1 MFDNNR
7 NKIGN
12 YSKKKIKVFKEKT
25 LVFLKKAYYVYDRL
39 DSAISS
45 SFDIWTDGLFDS
57 YMSLKEKKNEEQV
70 VTLKK
75 DNISAFDKLQ
85 PIMSDEDF
93 RRLGLDREENIT
105 RMEEFQK
112 GLMMDNFP
120 KEKENRGPVR
130 RLVPKRGI
138 HSRGVFNIWTT
149 ILISVLFLG
158 IFIIIALLNY

>member
-12 YSKKKIKVFKEKT
+12 YSKKKVEMFKEKT
-25 LVFLKKAYYVYDRL
+25 LVFLKKAYDIYDRL
-39 DSAISS
+39 DSVISS
-45 SFDIWTDGLFDS
+45 SIDSWTDGLFDS
-57 YMSLKEKKNEEQV
+57 YMSLEEKKNEEQV

-93 RRLGLDREENIT
+93 RRLGLDKEENIT
-105 RMEEFQK
+105 GMQEFQK
-112 GLMMDNFP
+112 ELSMDNFP
-120 KEKENRGPVR
+120 KERENSGPVR
-130 RLVPKRGI
+130 RLVPKRSI
-138 HSRGVFNIWTT
+138 HNRGVFNIWTT

-158 IFIIIALLNY
+158 IFIIITLLN